1 MALKALDIFKLTPK
15 KNCKDCGFPTC
26 MAFCMKVASGA
37 VEVSKC
43 PHMSDDALSKLS
55 EATAPLM
62 RGIKVGAGNSEYE
75 LGAETVLFRHE
86 KTLVSKNR
94 YAVAFCDCMTEEE
107 VDKKIA
113 NINKVEYE
121 REILK
126 ELEAKEEEML
136 VLAGYMR
143 LIGPTL
149 LNAYPNR
156 ILNIHPALLPEF
168 PGLHGIRDAFEAG
181 VKQTGVTVHYV
192 DNGVDTGPI
201 LAQKR
206 VNIEENETLA
216 SLELKIHQAEHQLYP
231 EVIQDVIQAIKKTG
245 N

>member
-1 MALKALDIFKLTPK
+1 
-15 KNCKDCGFPTC
+15 
-26 MAFCMKVASGA
+26 MKIAVFASGNGSNFEA
-37 VEVSKC
+37 IVKSMKQGEIEGAIVLVF
-43 PHMSDDALSKLS
+43 SDRTDA
-55 EATAPLM
+55 
-62 RGIKVGAGNSEYE
+62 Y
-75 LGAETVLFRHE
+75 VLERAKSLQIPVRSFSP
-86 KTLVSKNR
+86 KQFT
-94 YAVAFCDCMTEEE
+94 
-107 VDKKIA
+107 
-113 NINKVEYE
+113 NKVEYE
-121 REILK
+121 KEILK
-126 ELEAKEEEML
+126 ELEAKEVELL

>member
-1 MALKALDIFKLTPK
+1 
-15 KNCKDCGFPTC
+15 
-26 MAFCMKVASGA
+26 MKIAVFASGNGSNFEA
-37 VEVSKC
+37 IAKNINQGEIEGAIVLVF
-43 PHMSDDALSKLS
+43 SDRT
-55 EATAPLM
+55 EA
-62 RGIKVGAGNSEYE
+62 Y
-75 LGAETVLFRHE
+75 VLERAKSLQIPVRSFSP
-86 KTLVSKNR
+86 KQFT
-94 YAVAFCDCMTEEE
+94 
-107 VDKKIA
+107 
-113 NINKVEYE
+113 NKVEYE

-126 ELEAKEEEML
+126 ELEAKEVELL

-231 EVIQDVIQAIKKTG
+231 EVVQEVIQAIKKTE

>member
-1 MALKALDIFKLTPK
+1 
-15 KNCKDCGFPTC
+15 
-26 MAFCMKVASGA
+26 MKIAVFASGNGSNFEA
-37 VEVSKC
+37 IAKSMNQGKIEGAIVLVF
-43 PHMSDDALSKLS
+43 SDRT
-55 EATAPLM
+55 EA
-62 RGIKVGAGNSEYE
+62 Y
-75 LGAETVLFRHE
+75 VLERAKSLQIPVRSFSP
-86 KTLVSKNR
+86 KQFT
-94 YAVAFCDCMTEEE
+94 
-107 VDKKIA
+107 
-113 NINKVEYE
+113 NKVEYE

-126 ELEAKEEEML
+126 ELEAKEVELL

>member
-1 MALKALDIFKLTPK
+1 
-15 KNCKDCGFPTC
+15 
-26 MAFCMKVASGA
+26 MKIAVFASGNGSNFEA
-37 VEVSKC
+37 IAKSMNQGEIEGAIVLVF
-43 PHMSDDALSKLS
+43 SDRT
-55 EATAPLM
+55 EA
-62 RGIKVGAGNSEYE
+62 Y
-75 LGAETVLFRHE
+75 VLERAKSLQIPVRSFSP
-86 KTLVSKNR
+86 KQFT
-94 YAVAFCDCMTEEE
+94 
-107 VDKKIA
+107 
-113 NINKVEYE
+113 NKVEYE
-121 REILK
+121 KEILK
-126 ELEAKEEEML
+126 ELKAKEVELL

-231 EVIQDVIQAIKKTG
+231 EVVQEVIQAIKKTE

>member
-1 MALKALDIFKLTPK
+1 
-15 KNCKDCGFPTC
+15 
-26 MAFCMKVASGA
+26 MKIAVFASGNGSNFEA
-37 VEVSKC
+37 IVKIMNQGEIEGAIVLVF
-43 PHMSDDALSKLS
+43 SDRTDA
-55 EATAPLM
+55 
-62 RGIKVGAGNSEYE
+62 Y
-75 LGAETVLFRHE
+75 VLERA
-86 KTLVSKNR
+86 KNLQIPVR
-94 YAVAFCDCMTEEE
+94 SFSPKQFT
-107 VDKKIA
+107 
-113 NINKVEYE
+113 NKVEYE
-121 REILK
+121 KEILK
-126 ELEAKEEEML
+126 ELKAKEVELL

-231 EVIQDVIQAIKKTG
+231 EVIQDVIQAIKKTE

>member
-1 MALKALDIFKLTPK
+1 
-15 KNCKDCGFPTC
+15 
-26 MAFCMKVASGA
+26 MKIAVFASGNGSNFEA
-37 VEVSKC
+37 IVKIMNQGEIEGAIVLVF
-43 PHMSDDALSKLS
+43 SDRTDA
-55 EATAPLM
+55 
-62 RGIKVGAGNSEYE
+62 Y
-75 LGAETVLFRHE
+75 VLERAKSLQIPVRSFSP
-86 KTLVSKNR
+86 KQFT
-94 YAVAFCDCMTEEE
+94 
-107 VDKKIA
+107 
-113 NINKVEYE
+113 NKVEYE
-121 REILK
+121 KEILK
-126 ELEAKEEEML
+126 ELKAKEVELL

-231 EVIQDVIQAIKKTG
+231 EVIQDVIQAIKKTE

>member
-1 MALKALDIFKLTPK
+1 
-15 KNCKDCGFPTC
+15 
-26 MAFCMKVASGA
+26 MKIAVFASGNGSNFEA
-37 VEVSKC
+37 IVKIMNQGEIEGAIVLVF
-43 PHMSDDALSKLS
+43 SDRTDA
-55 EATAPLM
+55 
-62 RGIKVGAGNSEYE
+62 Y
-75 LGAETVLFRHE
+75 VLERA
-86 KTLVSKNR
+86 KNLQIPVR
-94 YAVAFCDCMTEEE
+94 SFSPKQFT
-107 VDKKIA
+107 
-113 NINKVEYE
+113 NKVEYE

-126 ELEAKEEEML
+126 ELEAKEVELL

-231 EVIQDVIQAIKKTG
+231 EVVQEVIQAIKKTE

>member
-1 MALKALDIFKLTPK
+1 
-15 KNCKDCGFPTC
+15 
-26 MAFCMKVASGA
+26 MKIAVFASGNGSNFEA
-37 VEVSKC
+37 IAKSMNQGEIEGAIVLVF
-43 PHMSDDALSKLS
+43 SDRTDA
-55 EATAPLM
+55 
-62 RGIKVGAGNSEYE
+62 Y
-75 LGAETVLFRHE
+75 VLERAKSLQIPVRSFSP
-86 KTLVSKNR
+86 KQFT
-94 YAVAFCDCMTEEE
+94 
-107 VDKKIA
+107 
-113 NINKVEYE
+113 NKVEYE

-126 ELEAKEEEML
+126 ELEAKEVELL

-231 EVIQDVIQAIKKTG
+231 EVIQDVIQAIKKTE

>member
-1 MALKALDIFKLTPK
+1 
-15 KNCKDCGFPTC
+15 
-26 MAFCMKVASGA
+26 MKIAVFASGNGSNFEA
-37 VEVSKC
+37 IAKSMNQGEIEGAIVLVF
-43 PHMSDDALSKLS
+43 SDRT
-55 EATAPLM
+55 EA
-62 RGIKVGAGNSEYE
+62 Y
-75 LGAETVLFRHE
+75 VLERAKSLQIPVRSFSP
-86 KTLVSKNR
+86 KQFT
-94 YAVAFCDCMTEEE
+94 
-107 VDKKIA
+107 
-113 NINKVEYE
+113 NKVEYE
-121 REILK
+121 KEILK
-126 ELEAKEEEML
+126 ELKAKEVELL

>member
-1 MALKALDIFKLTPK
+1 
-15 KNCKDCGFPTC
+15 
-26 MAFCMKVASGA
+26 MKIAVFASGNGSNFEA
-37 VEVSKC
+37 IAKSMNQGEIEGAIVLVF
-43 PHMSDDALSKLS
+43 SDRTDA
-55 EATAPLM
+55 
-62 RGIKVGAGNSEYE
+62 Y
-75 LGAETVLFRHE
+75 VLERAKSLQIPVRSFSP
-86 KTLVSKNR
+86 KQF
-94 YAVAFCDCMTEEE
+94 A
-107 VDKKIA
+107 
-113 NINKVEYE
+113 NKVEYE

-126 ELEAKEEEML
+126 ELEAKEVELL

>member
-1 MALKALDIFKLTPK
+1 
-15 KNCKDCGFPTC
+15 
-26 MAFCMKVASGA
+26 MKIAVFASGNGSNFEA
-37 VEVSKC
+37 IAKSINQGEIEGAIVLVF
-43 PHMSDDALSKLS
+43 SDRTDA
-55 EATAPLM
+55 
-62 RGIKVGAGNSEYE
+62 Y
-75 LGAETVLFRHE
+75 VLERAKSLQIPVRSFSP
-86 KTLVSKNR
+86 KQF
-94 YAVAFCDCMTEEE
+94 A
-107 VDKKIA
+107 
-113 NINKVEYE
+113 NKVEYE

-126 ELEAKEEEML
+126 ELEAKEVELL

-231 EVIQDVIQAIKKTG
+231 EVVQEVIQAIKKTE

>member
-1 MALKALDIFKLTPK
+1 
-15 KNCKDCGFPTC
+15 
-26 MAFCMKVASGA
+26 MKIAVFASGNGSNFEA
-37 VEVSKC
+37 IAKSINQGEIEGAIVLVF
-43 PHMSDDALSKLS
+43 SDRTDA
-55 EATAPLM
+55 
-62 RGIKVGAGNSEYE
+62 Y
-75 LGAETVLFRHE
+75 VLERAKSLQIPVRSFSP
-86 KTLVSKNR
+86 KQFT
-94 YAVAFCDCMTEEE
+94 
-107 VDKKIA
+107 
-113 NINKVEYE
+113 NKVEYE
-121 REILK
+121 KEILK
-126 ELEAKEEEML
+126 ELKAKEVELL

-231 EVIQDVIQAIKKTG
+231 EVIQDVIQAIKKTE

>member
-1 MALKALDIFKLTPK
+1 
-15 KNCKDCGFPTC
+15 
-26 MAFCMKVASGA
+26 MKIAVFASGNGSNFEA
-37 VEVSKC
+37 IAKNINQGEIEGAIVLVF
-43 PHMSDDALSKLS
+43 SDRTDA
-55 EATAPLM
+55 
-62 RGIKVGAGNSEYE
+62 Y
-75 LGAETVLFRHE
+75 VLERAKSLQIPVRSFSP
-86 KTLVSKNR
+86 KQFT
-94 YAVAFCDCMTEEE
+94 
-107 VDKKIA
+107 
-113 NINKVEYE
+113 NKVEYE

-126 ELEAKEEEML
+126 ELEAKEVELL

-231 EVIQDVIQAIKKTG
+231 EVIQDVIQAIKKTE

>member
-1 MALKALDIFKLTPK
+1 
-15 KNCKDCGFPTC
+15 
-26 MAFCMKVASGA
+26 MKIAVFASGNGSNFEA
-37 VEVSKC
+37 IAKSINQGEIEGAIVLVF
-43 PHMSDDALSKLS
+43 SDRTDA
-55 EATAPLM
+55 
-62 RGIKVGAGNSEYE
+62 Y
-75 LGAETVLFRHE
+75 VLERAKSLQIPVRSFSP
-86 KTLVSKNR
+86 KQF
-94 YAVAFCDCMTEEE
+94 A
-107 VDKKIA
+107 
-113 NINKVEYE
+113 NKVEYE

-126 ELEAKEEEML
+126 ELEAKEVELL

-149 LNAYPNR
+149 LNAYPKR

-231 EVIQDVIQAIKKTG
+231 EVVQEVIQAIKKTE

>member
-1 MALKALDIFKLTPK
+1 
-15 KNCKDCGFPTC
+15 
-26 MAFCMKVASGA
+26 MKIAVFASGNGSNFEA
-37 VEVSKC
+37 IVKSMNQGEIEGAIVLVF
-43 PHMSDDALSKLS
+43 SDRTDA
-55 EATAPLM
+55 
-62 RGIKVGAGNSEYE
+62 Y
-75 LGAETVLFRHE
+75 VLERAKSLQIPVRSFSP
-86 KTLVSKNR
+86 KQFT
-94 YAVAFCDCMTEEE
+94 
-107 VDKKIA
+107 
-113 NINKVEYE
+113 NKVEYE
-121 REILK
+121 KEILK
-126 ELEAKEEEML
+126 ELKAKEVELL

>member
-1 MALKALDIFKLTPK
+1 
-15 KNCKDCGFPTC
+15 
-26 MAFCMKVASGA
+26 MKIAVFASGNGSNFEA
-37 VEVSKC
+37 IAKSINQGEIEGAIVLVF
-43 PHMSDDALSKLS
+43 SDRT
-55 EATAPLM
+55 EA
-62 RGIKVGAGNSEYE
+62 Y
-75 LGAETVLFRHE
+75 VLERAKSLQIPVRSFSP
-86 KTLVSKNR
+86 KQFT
-94 YAVAFCDCMTEEE
+94 
-107 VDKKIA
+107 
-113 NINKVEYE
+113 NKVEYE

-126 ELEAKEEEML
+126 ELEAKEVELL

>member
-1 MALKALDIFKLTPK
+1 
-15 KNCKDCGFPTC
+15 
-26 MAFCMKVASGA
+26 MKIAVFASGNGSNFEA
-37 VEVSKC
+37 IVKIMNQGEIEGAIVLVF
-43 PHMSDDALSKLS
+43 SDRTDA
-55 EATAPLM
+55 
-62 RGIKVGAGNSEYE
+62 Y
-75 LGAETVLFRHE
+75 VLERAKSLQIPVRSFSP
-86 KTLVSKNR
+86 KQFT
-94 YAVAFCDCMTEEE
+94 
-107 VDKKIA
+107 
-113 NINKVEYE
+113 NKVEYE

-126 ELEAKEEEML
+126 ELEAKEVELL

-231 EVIQDVIQAIKKTG
+231 EVIQDVIQAIKKTE

>member
-1 MALKALDIFKLTPK
+1 
-15 KNCKDCGFPTC
+15 
-26 MAFCMKVASGA
+26 MKIAVFASGNGSNFEA
-37 VEVSKC
+37 IAKSMNQGEIEGAIVLVF
-43 PHMSDDALSKLS
+43 SDRTDA
-55 EATAPLM
+55 
-62 RGIKVGAGNSEYE
+62 Y
-75 LGAETVLFRHE
+75 VLERAKSLQIPVRSFSP
-86 KTLVSKNR
+86 KQFT
-94 YAVAFCDCMTEEE
+94 
-107 VDKKIA
+107 
-113 NINKVEYE
+113 NKVEYE
-121 REILK
+121 KEILK
-126 ELEAKEEEML
+126 ELKAKEVELL

-231 EVIQDVIQAIKKTG
+231 EVVQEVIQAIKKTE

>member
-1 MALKALDIFKLTPK
+1 
-15 KNCKDCGFPTC
+15 
-26 MAFCMKVASGA
+26 MKIAVFASGNGSNFEA
-37 VEVSKC
+37 IAKSMNQGKIEGAIVLVF
-43 PHMSDDALSKLS
+43 SDRTDA
-55 EATAPLM
+55 
-62 RGIKVGAGNSEYE
+62 Y
-75 LGAETVLFRHE
+75 VLERAKSLQIPVRSFSP
-86 KTLVSKNR
+86 KQFT
-94 YAVAFCDCMTEEE
+94 
-107 VDKKIA
+107 
-113 NINKVEYE
+113 NKVEYE
-121 REILK
+121 KEILK
-126 ELEAKEEEML
+126 ELKAKEVELL

>member
-1 MALKALDIFKLTPK
+1 
-15 KNCKDCGFPTC
+15 
-26 MAFCMKVASGA
+26 MKIAVFASGNGSNFEA
-37 VEVSKC
+37 IAKSMNQGEIEGAIVLVF
-43 PHMSDDALSKLS
+43 SDRTDA
-55 EATAPLM
+55 
-62 RGIKVGAGNSEYE
+62 Y
-75 LGAETVLFRHE
+75 VLERAKSLQIPVRSFSP
-86 KTLVSKNR
+86 KQF
-94 YAVAFCDCMTEEE
+94 A
-107 VDKKIA
+107 
-113 NINKVEYE
+113 NKVEYE

-126 ELEAKEEEML
+126 ELEAKEVELL

-231 EVIQDVIQAIKKTG
+231 EVVQEVIQAIKKTE

>member
-1 MALKALDIFKLTPK
+1 
-15 KNCKDCGFPTC
+15 
-26 MAFCMKVASGA
+26 MKIAVFASGNGSNFEA
-37 VEVSKC
+37 IAKNINQGEIEGAIVLVF
-43 PHMSDDALSKLS
+43 SDRTDA
-55 EATAPLM
+55 
-62 RGIKVGAGNSEYE
+62 Y
-75 LGAETVLFRHE
+75 VLERAKSLQIPVRSFSP
-86 KTLVSKNR
+86 KQFT
-94 YAVAFCDCMTEEE
+94 
-107 VDKKIA
+107 
-113 NINKVEYE
+113 NKVEYE

-126 ELEAKEEEML
+126 ELEAKEVELL

-231 EVIQDVIQAIKKTG
+231 EVVQEVIQAIKKTE

>member
-1 MALKALDIFKLTPK
+1 
-15 KNCKDCGFPTC
+15 
-26 MAFCMKVASGA
+26 MKIAVFASGNGSNFEA
-37 VEVSKC
+37 IAKSMNQGEIEGAIVLVF
-43 PHMSDDALSKLS
+43 SDRT
-55 EATAPLM
+55 EA
-62 RGIKVGAGNSEYE
+62 Y
-75 LGAETVLFRHE
+75 VLERAKSLQIPVRSFSP
-86 KTLVSKNR
+86 KQF
-94 YAVAFCDCMTEEE
+94 A
-107 VDKKIA
+107 
-113 NINKVEYE
+113 NKVEYE

-126 ELEAKEEEML
+126 ELEAKEVELL

-231 EVIQDVIQAIKKTG
+231 EVVQEVIQAIKKTE

>member
-1 MALKALDIFKLTPK
+1 
-15 KNCKDCGFPTC
+15 
-26 MAFCMKVASGA
+26 MKIAVFASGNGSNFEA
-37 VEVSKC
+37 IAKSMNQGKIEGAIVLVF
-43 PHMSDDALSKLS
+43 SDRT
-55 EATAPLM
+55 EA
-62 RGIKVGAGNSEYE
+62 Y
-75 LGAETVLFRHE
+75 VLERAKSLQIPVRSFSP
-86 KTLVSKNR
+86 KQFT
-94 YAVAFCDCMTEEE
+94 
-107 VDKKIA
+107 
-113 NINKVEYE
+113 NKVEYE

-126 ELEAKEEEML
+126 ELEAKEVELL

-231 EVIQDVIQAIKKTG
+231 EVIQDVIQAIKKTE

>member
-1 MALKALDIFKLTPK
+1 MLVFSDRTEAYVLERAKSLQIPVRSFSPK
-15 KNCKDCGFPTC
+15 QFT
-26 MAFCMKVASGA
+26 
-37 VEVSKC
+37 
-43 PHMSDDALSKLS
+43 
-55 EATAPLM
+55 
-62 RGIKVGAGNSEYE
+62 
-75 LGAETVLFRHE
+75 
-86 KTLVSKNR
+86 
-94 YAVAFCDCMTEEE
+94 
-107 VDKKIA
+107 
-113 NINKVEYE
+113 NKVEYE

-126 ELEAKEEEML
+126 ELEAKEVELL

>member
-1 MALKALDIFKLTPK
+1 
-15 KNCKDCGFPTC
+15 
-26 MAFCMKVASGA
+26 MKIAVFASGNGSNFEA
-37 VEVSKC
+37 IVKSMNQGEIEGAIVLVF
-43 PHMSDDALSKLS
+43 SDRTDA
-55 EATAPLM
+55 
-62 RGIKVGAGNSEYE
+62 Y
-75 LGAETVLFRHE
+75 VLERAKSLQIPVRSFSP
-86 KTLVSKNR
+86 KQFT
-94 YAVAFCDCMTEEE
+94 
-107 VDKKIA
+107 
-113 NINKVEYE
+113 NKVEYE
-121 REILK
+121 KEILK
-126 ELEAKEEEML
+126 ELKAKEVELL

-231 EVIQDVIQAIKKTG
+231 EVIQDVIQAIKKTE

>member
-1 MALKALDIFKLTPK
+1 
-15 KNCKDCGFPTC
+15 
-26 MAFCMKVASGA
+26 MKIAVFASGNGSNFEA
-37 VEVSKC
+37 IVKSMNQGEIEGAIVLVF
-43 PHMSDDALSKLS
+43 SDRT
-55 EATAPLM
+55 EA
-62 RGIKVGAGNSEYE
+62 Y
-75 LGAETVLFRHE
+75 VLERAKSLQIPVRSFSP
-86 KTLVSKNR
+86 KQFT
-94 YAVAFCDCMTEEE
+94 
-107 VDKKIA
+107 
-113 NINKVEYE
+113 NKVEYE

-126 ELEAKEEEML
+126 ELEAKEVELL

>member
-1 MALKALDIFKLTPK
+1 
-15 KNCKDCGFPTC
+15 
-26 MAFCMKVASGA
+26 MKIAVFASGNGSNFEA
-37 VEVSKC
+37 IVKSMNQGEIEGAIVLVF
-43 PHMSDDALSKLS
+43 SDRTDA
-55 EATAPLM
+55 
-62 RGIKVGAGNSEYE
+62 Y
-75 LGAETVLFRHE
+75 VLERA
-86 KTLVSKNR
+86 KNLQIPVR
-94 YAVAFCDCMTEEE
+94 SFSPKQFT
-107 VDKKIA
+107 
-113 NINKVEYE
+113 NKVEYE
-121 REILK
+121 KEILK
-126 ELEAKEEEML
+126 ELKAKEVELL

-231 EVIQDVIQAIKKTG
+231 EVIQDVIQAIKKTE

>member
-1 MALKALDIFKLTPK
+1 
-15 KNCKDCGFPTC
+15 
-26 MAFCMKVASGA
+26 MKIAVFASGNGSNFEA
-37 VEVSKC
+37 IAKSMNQGEIEGAIVLVF
-43 PHMSDDALSKLS
+43 SDRT
-55 EATAPLM
+55 EA
-62 RGIKVGAGNSEYE
+62 Y
-75 LGAETVLFRHE
+75 VLERAKSLQIPVRSFSP
-86 KTLVSKNR
+86 KQF
-94 YAVAFCDCMTEEE
+94 A
-107 VDKKIA
+107 
-113 NINKVEYE
+113 NKVEYE

-126 ELEAKEEEML
+126 ELEAKEVELL

-231 EVIQDVIQAIKKTG
+231 EVVQEVIQAIKKTG

>member
-1 MALKALDIFKLTPK
+1 
-15 KNCKDCGFPTC
+15 
-26 MAFCMKVASGA
+26 MKIAVFASGNGSNFEA
-37 VEVSKC
+37 IVKSMNQGEIEGAIVLVF
-43 PHMSDDALSKLS
+43 SDRTDA
-55 EATAPLM
+55 
-62 RGIKVGAGNSEYE
+62 Y
-75 LGAETVLFRHE
+75 VLERAKSLQIPVRSFSP
-86 KTLVSKNR
+86 KQF
-94 YAVAFCDCMTEEE
+94 A
-107 VDKKIA
+107 
-113 NINKVEYE
+113 NKVEYE

-126 ELEAKEEEML
+126 ELEAKEVELL

-231 EVIQDVIQAIKKTG
+231 EVIQDVIQAIKKTE

>member
-1 MALKALDIFKLTPK
+1 
-15 KNCKDCGFPTC
+15 
-26 MAFCMKVASGA
+26 MKIAVFASGNGSNFEA
-37 VEVSKC
+37 IVKSMNQGEIEGAIVLVF
-43 PHMSDDALSKLS
+43 SDRT
-55 EATAPLM
+55 EA
-62 RGIKVGAGNSEYE
+62 Y
-75 LGAETVLFRHE
+75 VLERAKSLQIPVRSFSP
-86 KTLVSKNR
+86 KQFT
-94 YAVAFCDCMTEEE
+94 
-107 VDKKIA
+107 
-113 NINKVEYE
+113 NKVEYE

-126 ELEAKEEEML
+126 ELEAKEVELL

-231 EVIQDVIQAIKKTG
+231 EVVQEVIQAIKKTE

>member
-1 MALKALDIFKLTPK
+1 
-15 KNCKDCGFPTC
+15 
-26 MAFCMKVASGA
+26 MKIAVFASGNGSNFEA
-37 VEVSKC
+37 IVKSMNQGEIEGAIVLVF
-43 PHMSDDALSKLS
+43 SDRTDA
-55 EATAPLM
+55 
-62 RGIKVGAGNSEYE
+62 Y
-75 LGAETVLFRHE
+75 VLERAKSLQIPVRSFSP
-86 KTLVSKNR
+86 KQFT
-94 YAVAFCDCMTEEE
+94 
-107 VDKKIA
+107 
-113 NINKVEYE
+113 NKVEYE

-126 ELEAKEEEML
+126 ELEAKEVELL

-231 EVIQDVIQAIKKTG
+231 EVIQDVIQAIKKTE

>member
-1 MALKALDIFKLTPK
+1 
-15 KNCKDCGFPTC
+15 
-26 MAFCMKVASGA
+26 MKIAVFASGNGSNFEA
-37 VEVSKC
+37 IVKSMNQGEIEGAIVLVF
-43 PHMSDDALSKLS
+43 SDRTDA
-55 EATAPLM
+55 
-62 RGIKVGAGNSEYE
+62 Y
-75 LGAETVLFRHE
+75 VLERAKSLQIPVRSFSP
-86 KTLVSKNR
+86 KQF
-94 YAVAFCDCMTEEE
+94 A
-107 VDKKIA
+107 
-113 NINKVEYE
+113 NKVEYE

-126 ELEAKEEEML
+126 ELEAKEVELL

-231 EVIQDVIQAIKKTG
+231 EVVQEVIQAIKKTE

>member
-1 MALKALDIFKLTPK
+1 
-15 KNCKDCGFPTC
+15 
-26 MAFCMKVASGA
+26 MKIAVFASGNGSNFEA
-37 VEVSKC
+37 IAKNINQGEIEGAIVLVF
-43 PHMSDDALSKLS
+43 SDRTDA
-55 EATAPLM
+55 
-62 RGIKVGAGNSEYE
+62 Y
-75 LGAETVLFRHE
+75 VLERAKSLQIPVRSFSP
-86 KTLVSKNR
+86 KQF
-94 YAVAFCDCMTEEE
+94 A
-107 VDKKIA
+107 
-113 NINKVEYE
+113 NKVEYE

-126 ELEAKEEEML
+126 ELEAKEVELL

-231 EVIQDVIQAIKKTG
+231 EVVQEVIQAIKKTE

>member
-1 MALKALDIFKLTPK
+1 
-15 KNCKDCGFPTC
+15 
-26 MAFCMKVASGA
+26 MKIAVFASGNGSNFEA
-37 VEVSKC
+37 IAKSMNQGEIEGAIVLVF
-43 PHMSDDALSKLS
+43 SDRTDA
-55 EATAPLM
+55 
-62 RGIKVGAGNSEYE
+62 Y
-75 LGAETVLFRHE
+75 VLERAKSLQIPVRSFSP
-86 KTLVSKNR
+86 KQFT
-94 YAVAFCDCMTEEE
+94 
-107 VDKKIA
+107 
-113 NINKVEYE
+113 NKVEYE

-126 ELEAKEEEML
+126 ELEAKEVELL

-231 EVIQDVIQAIKKTG
+231 EVVQEVIQAIKKTE

>member
-1 MALKALDIFKLTPK
+1 
-15 KNCKDCGFPTC
+15 
-26 MAFCMKVASGA
+26 MKIAVFASGNGSNFEA
-37 VEVSKC
+37 IAKSMNQGEIEGAIVLVF
-43 PHMSDDALSKLS
+43 SDRTDA
-55 EATAPLM
+55 
-62 RGIKVGAGNSEYE
+62 Y
-75 LGAETVLFRHE
+75 VLERAKSLQIPVRSFSPKQFE
-86 KTLVSKNR
+86 
-94 YAVAFCDCMTEEE
+94 
-107 VDKKIA
+107 
-113 NINKVEYE
+113 NKVEYE

-126 ELEAKEEEML
+126 ELEAKEVELL

-231 EVIQDVIQAIKKTG
+231 EVVQEVIQAIKKTE

>member
-1 MALKALDIFKLTPK
+1 
-15 KNCKDCGFPTC
+15 
-26 MAFCMKVASGA
+26 MKIAVFASGNGSNFEA
-37 VEVSKC
+37 IVKSMNQGEIEGSIVLVF
-43 PHMSDDALSKLS
+43 SDRTDA
-55 EATAPLM
+55 
-62 RGIKVGAGNSEYE
+62 Y
-75 LGAETVLFRHE
+75 VLERAKSLQIPVRSFSP
-86 KTLVSKNR
+86 KQFT
-94 YAVAFCDCMTEEE
+94 
-107 VDKKIA
+107 
-113 NINKVEYE
+113 NKVEYE
-121 REILK
+121 KEILK
-126 ELEAKEEEML
+126 ELKAKEVELL

-156 ILNIHPALLPEF
+156 ILNIHPALLPEY

-206 VNIEENETLA
+206 VNIEENETLV

-231 EVIQDVIQAIKKTG
+231 EVIQDVIQAIKKTE

>member
-1 MALKALDIFKLTPK
+1 
-15 KNCKDCGFPTC
+15 
-26 MAFCMKVASGA
+26 MKIAVFASGNGSNFEA
-37 VEVSKC
+37 IAKSMNQGEIEGAIVLVF
-43 PHMSDDALSKLS
+43 SDRT
-55 EATAPLM
+55 EA
-62 RGIKVGAGNSEYE
+62 Y
-75 LGAETVLFRHE
+75 VLERAKSLQIPVRSFSP
-86 KTLVSKNR
+86 KQFT
-94 YAVAFCDCMTEEE
+94 
-107 VDKKIA
+107 
-113 NINKVEYE
+113 NKVEYE

-126 ELEAKEEEML
+126 ELEAKEVELL

-231 EVIQDVIQAIKKTG
+231 EVVQEVIQAIKKTE

>member
-1 MALKALDIFKLTPK
+1 
-15 KNCKDCGFPTC
+15 
-26 MAFCMKVASGA
+26 MKIAVFASGNGSNFEA
-37 VEVSKC
+37 IVKSMNQGEIEGAIVLVF
-43 PHMSDDALSKLS
+43 SDRTDA
-55 EATAPLM
+55 
-62 RGIKVGAGNSEYE
+62 Y
-75 LGAETVLFRHE
+75 VLERA
-86 KTLVSKNR
+86 KNLQIPVR
-94 YAVAFCDCMTEEE
+94 SFSPKQFT
-107 VDKKIA
+107 
-113 NINKVEYE
+113 NKVEYE
-121 REILK
+121 KEILK
-126 ELEAKEEEML
+126 ELKAKEVEL
-136 VLAGYMR
+136 IVLAGYMR

-231 EVIQDVIQAIKKTG
+231 EVIQDVIQAIKKTE

>member
-1 MALKALDIFKLTPK
+1 
-15 KNCKDCGFPTC
+15 
-26 MAFCMKVASGA
+26 MKIAVFASGNGSNFEA
-37 VEVSKC
+37 IAKSMNQGEIEGAIVLVF
-43 PHMSDDALSKLS
+43 SDRTDA
-55 EATAPLM
+55 
-62 RGIKVGAGNSEYE
+62 Y
-75 LGAETVLFRHE
+75 VLERAKSLQIPVRSFSP
-86 KTLVSKNR
+86 KQFT
-94 YAVAFCDCMTEEE
+94 
-107 VDKKIA
+107 
-113 NINKVEYE
+113 NKVEYE
-121 REILK
+121 KEILK
-126 ELEAKEEEML
+126 ELKAKEVELL

-231 EVIQDVIQAIKKTG
+231 EVIQDVIQAIKKTE